1 MGVSFHF
8 MKAVDA
14 KNAKILL
21 GFPGVGLV
29 GSIVATYIAQSE
41 DFELVGYV
49 VGQEFAPLA
58 AIHNFTPLPPVRIY
72 YSRKHNTLL
81 FLSEIVIPLS
91 SSSEFAEEIIK
102 LAKRIKASEI
112 MVLGGLTRKS
122 TKAKGIY
129 VVGSDKRKVK
139 QIIEQGLAK
148 SIKEGAT
155 TGVAGTVLGLS
166 TMHMLSSLALLAEAD
181 PDFADPSA
189 ALNLLKC
196 FKKITGI
203 KIDESDL
210 MKEVKKKKKTEEEV
224 LRTTSFQKPL
234 GPMYG

>member
-1 MGVSFHF
+1 MSITFHF
-8 MKAVDA
+8 IKAINA

-29 GSIVATYIAQSE
+29 GSIVATYIARSE

-49 VGQEFAPLA
+49 LGKEFAPLA
-58 AIHNFTPLPPVRIY
+58 AIHDFTPLPPVRIY
-72 YSRKHNTLL
+72 YSKKHNTLL

-122 TKAKGIY
+122 ANAKGIY
-129 VVGSDKRKVK
+129 VVGCDRKRMKE
-139 QIIEQGLAK
+139 IIDEGLAK

-155 TGVAGTVLGLS
+155 TGVAGIVLGLS
-166 TMHMLSSLALLAEAD
+166 TMHNLSSLALLAEAD

-189 ALNLLKC
+189 ALNLLRC
-196 FKKITGI
+196 FKKISGME
-203 KIDESDL
+203 IDESDL
-210 MKEVKKKKKTEEEV
+210 MREVKRKKKTEREV